1 MVADRSGRAH
11 AHTHGRG
18 LPGGGDSGV
27 PAGTGAGAAPGD
39 AEPLLSGTAN
49 DEAVFRRRPGVVY
62 RQFSDERAVLL
73 DLDTAGYFSL
83 NQVGAVTW
91 ELLETPCTLAELVAR
106 LRARFD
112 DPPASIGGDVESFV
126 AALQARA
133 LVEVCPRDD
142 C

>member
-1 MVADRSGRAH
+1 M
-11 AHTHGRG
+11 
-18 LPGGGDSGV
+18 
-27 PAGTGAGAAPGD
+27 
-39 AEPLLSGTAN
+39 
-49 DEAVFRRRPGVVY
+49 Y